1 MQTGCT
7 GLQPVQVKT
16 LGHHNSK
23 LEQTPCKTNVPIAEL
38 QEVKLST
45 NPGITLVV
53 PIQVEGVCTYAVVDT
68 AAQVSILN
76 NEITNKIGHA
86 ALVKEPLILK
96 GADKTSTMLA
106 HKMKQVSLILGNR
119 SFKWNFVNA
128 PIEDTVILGLD
139 FLKTYSG
146 VIDLKNKNEK
156 YSVQRVIIQRKT
168 IVPPHSLVNA
178 KIEFSHSS
186 NKTYII
192 HGPEINH
199 KGILIP
205 HSLVHQ
211 NDPTTKQGILCF
223 RNESSSYIRLMRGH
237 VVGRGE
243 EVDPECIYP
252 LSDNNLHVEA
262 DRCLLGNF
270 QIELA
275 QENNNTQTCK
285 NSPCAPVS
293 THSKTLRQITKTPP
307 HITALW
313 KKSCEHLSSDQ
324 SKELASI
331 LTKYAD
337 VFSTD
342 DSDLGRFSAI
352 KHQIDTGDAKP
363 VRQKM
368 CRTPLGFENEEKAHL
383 DTLLESHVIQPS
395 SSAWASPPVLVRKKD
410 GKVKSGIA

>member
-1 MQTGCT
+1 M
-7 GLQPVQVKT
+7 
-16 LGHHNSK
+16 
-23 LEQTPCKTNVPIAEL
+23 
-38 QEVKLST
+38 
-45 NPGITLVV
+45 
-53 PIQVEGVCTYAVVDT
+53 
-68 AAQVSILN
+68 
-76 NEITNKIGHA
+76 
-86 ALVKEPLILK
+86 
-96 GADKTSTMLA
+96 
-106 HKMKQVSLILGNR
+106 
-119 SFKWNFVNA
+119 
-128 PIEDTVILGLD
+128 
-139 FLKTYSG
+139 
-146 VIDLKNKNEK
+146 
-156 YSVQRVIIQRKT
+156 IIQRKT

-262 DRCLLGNF
+262 DRCLLGNLHME
-270 QIELA
+270 QSQECISPTSDNINLHGEADRCLLGNLQMELA

-342 DSDLGRFSAI
+342 DSNLGRFSAI

-383 DTLLESHVIQPS
+383 DTLLESHDIQPS

-410 GKVKSGIA
+410 G